1 MFNILNNFVQIIKQN
16 DQSPGLLYL
25 AGMPALTRTCSG
37 LLVPAFLLFVLFLAA
52 CRTGK
57 TEGQG
62 PTFVIVRHAEKETGK
77 NDPDLSPA
85 GKERAARLDSLLRDM
100 PVQAVYTTD
109 FARTRQTVAGIAERH
124 HVPLMV
130 YDPADP
136 RGLATKW
143 RRKHAQGI
151 IVVAGHSN
159 TVPGLVEA
167 LSGKAVPAV
176 ADGEYSRLY
185 LIAGRKGKR
194 VYLLHY

>member
-1 MFNILNNFVQIIKQN
+1 MFNILNNFVQFIKQN
-16 DQSPGLLYL
+16 VQTPGLQYL
-25 AGMPALTRTCSG
+25 AGMPALTRTNSG
-37 LLVPAFLLFVLFLAA
+37 LLVPALLWIVLFLFA

-62 PTFVIVRHAEKETGK
+62 PTFVIVRHAEKETETT
-77 NDPDLSPA
+77 DPELSPA
-85 GKERAARLDSLLRDM
+85 GRERAGRLDSLLRDM

-109 FARTRQTVAGIAERH
+109 FARTRQTVAGIAKRH
-124 HVPLMV
+124 RLPLMV

-136 RGLATKW
+136 LGLAAEW
-143 RRKHAQGI
+143 RQKHTRGV

-167 LSGKAVPAV
+167 LSGLSVPSV
-176 ADGEYSRLY
+176 ADEEYSRLY